1 MIIFGQVEAG
11 LANPYGASRDIL
23 NIHSTIGW
31 SLAGV
36 LALLTGCYVA
46 RQKDPANLP
55 RGFLALDVVLAGLV
69 ITQVYLGD
77 KLVWVYG
84 LHTVRGGSHPS
95 GGWCRDPLRR
105 DRIADQRH
113 RRLPRRQQPSLRDSA
128 APQPGAPHHRPVRS
142 PSPSTWPVRSTRWR
156 NGCSDLAL
164 PVSGFHDV
172 GWYNLVACSGIDR
185 GRRVLRNCWRC
196 RCQGSILGQTA
207 MMLWHAMASRSCW

>member
-1 MIIFGQVEAG
+1 MLELLPPLNDKNLPWLDVIHPIVVHFVIAMALITVVFDVIGVISGKKNLFEVSFWNLIVATVAIFVAIIFGQVEAG

-36 LALLTGCYVA
+36 LALLTGWRFVA

-84 LHTVRGGSHPS
+84 LHTVPVVEA
-95 GGWCRDPLRR
+95 
-105 DRIADQRH
+105 I
-113 RRLPRRQQPSLRDSA
+113 RQ
-128 APQPGAPHHRPVRS
+128 GV
-142 PSPSTWPVRSTRWR
+142 
-156 NGCSDLAL
+156 
-164 PVSGFHDV
+164 VS
-172 GWYNLVACSGIDR
+172 
-185 GRRVLRNCWRC
+185 
-196 RCQGSILGQTA
+196 
-207 MMLWHAMASRSCW
+207 

>member
-1 MIIFGQVEAG
+1 MPMLELLPPLNDKNLPWLDVIHPIVVHFVIAMALITVVFDVIGVFSRKKNLFEVSFWNLIVATVAIFVAIIFGQIEAG

-36 LALLTGCYVA
+36 LALLTGWRYVA

-84 LHTVRGGSHPS
+84 LHTVPVVEA
-95 GGWCRDPLRR
+95 
-105 DRIADQRH
+105 I
-113 RRLPRRQQPSLRDSA
+113 RQ
-128 APQPGAPHHRPVRS
+128 GV
-142 PSPSTWPVRSTRWR
+142 
-156 NGCSDLAL
+156 
-164 PVSGFHDV
+164 VS
-172 GWYNLVACSGIDR
+172 
-185 GRRVLRNCWRC
+185 
-196 RCQGSILGQTA
+196 
-207 MMLWHAMASRSCW
+207 

>member
-1 MIIFGQVEAG
+1 MSIGLPMLELLPPLNDKNLPWLDVIHPIVVHFVIAMALITVVFDAIGVISGKKNLFEVSFWNLIVATVAIFVAIIFGQVEAG

-36 LALLTGCYVA
+36 LALLTGWRYVA

-84 LHTVRGGSHPS
+84 LHTVPVVEA
-95 GGWCRDPLRR
+95 
-105 DRIADQRH
+105 I
-113 RRLPRRQQPSLRDSA
+113 RQ
-128 APQPGAPHHRPVRS
+128 GV
-142 PSPSTWPVRSTRWR
+142 
-156 NGCSDLAL
+156 
-164 PVSGFHDV
+164 VS
-172 GWYNLVACSGIDR
+172 
-185 GRRVLRNCWRC
+185 
-196 RCQGSILGQTA
+196 
-207 MMLWHAMASRSCW
+207 